1 MKKILLLVAI
11 ASLGF
16 ASCTDEQIDQNS
28 QQNGINFKTMVGRNG
43 NLKIDEITTSVFDR
57 FVVSSYNTGSDTMSY
72 TASLVPYINNLPV
85 FKSGAD
91 WVYTGSYYWPN
102 TDKLQFFATDA
113 TGATFPTTTVTGY
126 PHFHYTIAGSAA
138 TQKDVLVAMSNN
150 KSAQGTTPV
159 ALTFKHALTQ
169 MNFSVKGAEIGPTY
183 VIKKIELIGAKDDGV
198 CQFNDSLIH
207 CWEQQIGN
215 ATYTYFTGS
224 RNVYNTLISFGNGS
238 GVDDGT
244 LTGHEALML
253 MPQDGDNIT
262 LKVTYDLINSGVTL
276 YSDATA
282 SVLLSAI
289 HFNMSKKIRFN
300 LTVPTPTGITNNR
313 ITFTAT
319 VSDWDVETPYDYIT
333 VQ

>member
-1 MKKILLLVAI
+1 MKKILFFAAI
-11 ASLGF
+11 AAIGF
-16 ASCTDEQIDQNS
+16 ASCTDEKIDENS
-28 QQNGINFKTMVGRNG
+28 QQKGINFKTMIGKNG
-43 NLKIDEITTSVFDR
+43 NLKVTELTTALFDN
-57 FVVSSYNTGSDTMSY
+57 FVVSAYNTGSTAMGY
-72 TASLVPYINNLPV
+72 TTSLVPYINNLSV
-85 FKSGAD
+85 YRSGSD

-113 TGATFPTTTVTGY
+113 TGATFPTTTITGY
-126 PHFHYTIAGSAA
+126 PHFHYTIGGSAA
-138 TQKDVLVAMSNN
+138 TQKDVVVAMAID

-169 MNFSVKGAEIGPTY
+169 INFSVKGAEIGPDY
-183 VIKKIELIGAKDDGV
+183 VIKKIELIGAKDYGV
-198 CQFNDSLIH
+198 CKFNDSLMH
-207 CWEQQIGN
+207 CWEQQTGN
-215 ATYTYFTGS
+215 ATYTYFNGS
-224 RNVYNTLISFGNGS
+224 RTVYNTLVSFGNGS

-244 LTGHEALML
+244 LTGQEALMI

-262 LKVTYDLINSGVTL
+262 LRVTYDLINAGVTL
-276 YSDATA
+276 YSNATA

-319 VSDWDVETPYDYIT
+319 VSDWDVESPYDYIT
-333 VQ
+333 AQ